1 MPKILSANRSNVL
14 IDGEAVEG
22 LQEISYQTVKPVT
35 DVAAIG
41 TDRRVG
47 VIYGTTRVIGTLR
60 VRSVVDRLE
69 TALKDKSSF
78 QIFVSLQ
85 GEVGDDTAHE
95 ITLDG
100 CYLTGKSFAM
110 GAGGVADSI
119 YEFTA
124 TSSEL

>member
-1 MPKILSANRSNVL
+1 MPKILSANRSSVL
-14 IDGEAVEG
+14 IDGNAVEG
-22 LQEISYQTVKPVT
+22 LQEITYRTVKPVT

-41 TDRRVG
+41 SDERIG
-47 VIYGTTRVIGTLR
+47 VVYGTTRVAGTLR
-60 VRSVVDRLE
+60 VRSIVDQLE

-78 QIFVSLQ
+78 QIFVALQ
-85 GEVGDDTAHE
+85 GEVGDDTGHE
-95 ITLDG
+95 ITLDE

-119 YEFTA
+119 YEFSA